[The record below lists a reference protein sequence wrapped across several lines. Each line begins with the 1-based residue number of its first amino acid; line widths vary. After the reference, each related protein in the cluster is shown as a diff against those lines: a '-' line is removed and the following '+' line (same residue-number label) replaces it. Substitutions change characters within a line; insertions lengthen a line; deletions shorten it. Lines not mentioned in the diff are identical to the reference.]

1 MQHAIKTGKI
11 ASSNLAGSILLL
23 LHVLRLLLSPK
34 GAMVELETLSSS
46 SCCKIL
52 VVEVVSF
59 LPRTFVP
66 YVVDWMKLVLLRI
79 NLYFVVWMKLVFV
92 VWMKSVFVVWMKLV
106 LLRLNLYLL
115 FG

>member
-11 ASSNLAGSILLL
+11 ASSNLAGSNLLL

-52 VVEVVSF
+52 VVEVVIFTPNLRAVCSSIDS
-59 LPRTFVP
+59 LESKEALQVP
-66 YVVDWMKLVLLRI
+66 IEQADKLSI
-79 NLYFVVWMKLVFV
+79 
-92 VWMKSVFVVWMKLV
+92 
-106 LLRLNLYLL
+106 
-115 FG
+115 